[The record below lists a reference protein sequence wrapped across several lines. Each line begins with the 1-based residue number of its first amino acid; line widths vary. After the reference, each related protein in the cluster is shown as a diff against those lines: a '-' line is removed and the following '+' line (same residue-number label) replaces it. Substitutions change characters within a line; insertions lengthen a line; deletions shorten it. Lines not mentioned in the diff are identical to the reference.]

1 MSAELKESCAERLRQ
16 ALAARKMRQADLCQ
30 RTGIPK
36 SAISQYLSGAFEPKQ
51 DRVAILARALNV
63 QEAWL
68 MGFDVPMEREDAA
81 EAAPNVTSEESALLE
96 RFRALP
102 PEKQRLLLS
111 LAQELQ

>member
-68 MGFDVPMEREDAA
+68 MGFDVPMERDEP
-81 EAAPNVTSEESALLE
+81 APDVSTEESALLE
-96 RFRALP
+96 RFRSLP

>member
-1 MSAELKESCAERLRQ
+1 MSAELMESCAARLRK
-16 ALAARKMRQADLCQ
+16 ALTARNMRQADLCQ

-51 DRVAILARALNV
+51 DRVAILAHALNV

-81 EAAPNVTSEESALLE
+81 EAAPDVTPEEAALLE
-96 RFRALP
+96 RFRQM
-102 PEKQRLLLS
+102 PEDKQRLLLT
-111 LAQELQ
+111 LAQELS

>member
-16 ALAARKMRQADLCQ
+16 ALAVRKMRQADLCQ

-68 MGFDVPMEREDAA
+68 MGFDVPMERDEP
-81 EAAPNVTSEESALLE
+81 APDVSTEESALLE
-96 RFRALP
+96 RFRQLP

>member
-51 DRVAILARALNV
+51 DRVAILAHALNV

-68 MGFDVPMEREDAA
+68 MGFDVPMERDEP
-81 EAAPNVTSEESALLE
+81 APDVSTEESALLE
-96 RFRALP
+96 RFRQLP

-111 LAQELQ
+111 LAQELK

>member
-68 MGFDVPMEREDAA
+68 MGFNVPMERDEP
-81 EAAPNVTSEESALLE
+81 APDVSTEESALLE
-96 RFRALP
+96 RFRQLP

-111 LAQELQ
+111 LAQELK